1 MVGASTVPLTMTLYQ
16 YVCLECG
23 WIYDET
29 EGMPERGIAP
39 GTRWEDLPSDFTCGD
54 CDVKKSDVHMWQKLP
69 V

>member
-1 MVGASTVPLTMTLYQ
+1 MPIETLAYSL

-29 EGMPERGIAP
+29 LGMPERDIPP
-39 GTRWEDLPSDFTCGD
+39 GTRWENLPDDFTCGD
-54 CDVKKSDVHMWQKLP
+54 CDVQKRDTHMWQKLS

>member
-1 MVGASTVPLTMTLYQ
+1 MPLENIQYFL

-29 EGMPERGIAP
+29 LGMAERGIPP
-39 GTRWEDLPSDFTCGD
+39 GTRWESLPGDFTCGD
-54 CDVKKSDVHMWQKLP
+54 CEVQKSDTHMWQKLP

>member
-1 MVGASTVPLTMTLYQ
+1 MTYFQ

-29 EGMPERGIAP
+29 HGLPEEGIAA
-39 GTRWEDLPSDFTCGD
+39 GTRWEELPDDFKCPECETRKRD
-54 CDVKKSDVHMWQKLP
+54 THMWQKLS